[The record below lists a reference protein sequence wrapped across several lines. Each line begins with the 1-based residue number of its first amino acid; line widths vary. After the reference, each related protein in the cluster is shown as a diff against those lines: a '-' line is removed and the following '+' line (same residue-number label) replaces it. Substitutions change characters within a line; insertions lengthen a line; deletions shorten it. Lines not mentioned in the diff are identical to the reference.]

1 MNTVNTVNTEFKM
14 TREEYMAV
22 VFESMSA
29 MFDADEYQDLRDTLE
44 DSTMPE
50 LDTFY
55 KMYCGG

>member
-1 MNTVNTVNTEFKM
+1 MNTENTEFKM
-14 TREEYMAV
+14 NREEYMAV

-29 MFDADEYQDLRDTLE
+29 MFDEEEYQDLRDTLE
-44 DSTMPE
+44 DSTLAE